1 MFLIGN
7 ISCKQID
14 IFYISLKYLLE
25 KNRLG
30 LVGGVDYDSSQ
41 VMCAQAGVEI
51 IREGKQFKC
60 SRLVCETPT
69 PQSEKQCEKN
79 FSKPFKKLN
88 IFFSK
93 MIDVLCCQDS
103 RKIIYFVNFL

>member
-1 MFLIGN
+1 M
-7 ISCKQID
+7 
-14 IFYISLKYLLE
+14 LE

-69 PQSEKQCEKN
+69 PQSEKQFEKN

-93 MIDVLCCQDS
+93 MIDVLCCQEL
-103 RKIIYFVNFL
+103 RRIIYFVNFL

>member
-1 MFLIGN
+1 M
-7 ISCKQID
+7 
-14 IFYISLKYLLE
+14 LE

-60 SRLVCETPT
+60 SRLVWKLLHLRVRNNVRKTFP
-69 PQSEKQCEKN
+69 
-79 FSKPFKKLN
+79 KPFKKLN

-93 MIDVLCCQDS
+93 MIDVLCCQEL
-103 RKIIYFVNFL
+103 RRIIYFVNFL